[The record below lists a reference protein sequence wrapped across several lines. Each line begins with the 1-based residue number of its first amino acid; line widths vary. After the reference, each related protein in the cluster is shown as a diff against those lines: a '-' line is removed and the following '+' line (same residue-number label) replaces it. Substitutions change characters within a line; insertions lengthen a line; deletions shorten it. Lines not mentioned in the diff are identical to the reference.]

1 MGKQICVAPAASSQS
16 GFCRPEE
23 VTGLGEGGSCGGRFG
38 YDLKMELTEMWGLRE
53 RQEWQEER

>member
-1 MGKQICVAPAASSQS
+1 MTDSLGRVLVLWGNSCVAPAASSQS

-38 YDLKMELTEMWGLRE
+38 YDLKMELTEM
-53 RQEWQEER
+53 